1 MEALVGSVVGLVLG
15 LTGAGGAIF
24 AVPLFMLLLNYSPSY
39 AAGIS
44 LGVVGFSALIGVLG
58 RLRHKVIC
66 WRSAGVMVVGG
77 ALFAPVGRW
86 LAAQLNERLITVSFS
101 LLALYVAINMVKKAR
116 ATKQQQALEQDA
128 EQPSDAQRQSPGRFW
143 LLPLCGAATGLLSG
157 IFGVGGGFLI
167 VPVLT
172 LVVGLDIKR
181 SIATS
186 LLVISVISAAG
197 FLSHLWLQP
206 AQDWHGLLPLAI
218 GAVAGMAVGTFLVRR
233 ISSGNLQEIFAACV
247 VGLVSVTLV
256 REFI

>member
-1 MEALVGSVVGLVLG
+1 MEALVGAAVGLVLG

-39 AAGIS
+39 ATGIS

-77 ALFAPVGRW
+77 ALFAPLGRW

-101 LLALYVAINMVKKAR
+101 LLALYVAINMVQKSRREKLQKAR
-116 ATKQQQALEQDA
+116 GQDLD
-128 EQPSDAQRQSPGRFW
+128 QPSESGTARSSRVW

-181 SIATS
+181 AIATS

-197 FLSHLWLQP
+197 FVSHLWLQP

-218 GAVAGMAVGTFLVRR
+218 GAVVGMAVGTFLVRR
-233 ISSGNLQEIFAACV
+233 ISSSNLQEIFAACV